1 VPEDRPLRIV
11 LAEDGVL
18 LREGMSGLLHRFGHR
33 VVAAV
38 GDAPALVAAV
48 EEHDPDIV
56 VTDVRMPPGFTDE
69 GLRAAV
75 ALRASRPSCPSWYS
89 ASTSS
94 RPTPPSCS
102 TPIQGAAAAAG
113 SATCSRTGSAT
124 WRNSST
130 RCAGSPPAAR

>member
-1 VPEDRPLRIV
+1 MRVVI
-11 LAEDGVL
+11 AEDLAL
-18 LREGMSGLLHRFGHR
+18 LRDGLTRLLRDHGMD

-38 GDAPALVAAV
+38 EDGDALVRAV
-48 EEHDPDIV
+48 EEHRPDV
-56 VTDVRMPPGFTDE
+56 AVTDVRLPPGFTDE